1 MDTAVTLALIAS
13 FTTLAGLVLQIAL
26 SRSRAVK
33 SEAKLDQIHVL
44 VNSRL
49 TEALA
54 EIRYLKTKLET
65 EQ

>member
-1 MDTAVTLALIAS
+1 METPVTLALIAS
-13 FTTLAGLVLQIAL
+13 FTTLGGLVLQMLL
-26 SRSRAVK
+26 SRRRAVVN
-33 SEAKLDQIHVL
+33 EAKLEQIHVL

-54 EIRYLKTKLET
+54 EIRHLKAKLET